1 MAPKANTTYATEGTA
16 AKGFGQDRQWNWR
29 NFLICS
35 AIACGQ
41 LAFGYPASIIG
52 VTLAQPS
59 FLIYMKLL
67 DTTTDPPSLV
77 HNADSLIGAMSG
89 VFQAGAFLGVIIGSF
104 VMDKWGRKAGTIFCS
119 TLSIIGGAGL
129 AGSVNT
135 TMFIIFRLI
144 AGAGSWGFLA
154 LTPVYCA
161 ELAPPKLRG
170 FFVGMNGMGITLGYS
185 LASYMGLAFYYD
197 QSNPS
202 AQWRGPLGL
211 ALIFPVFQLLVILW
225 APESPRYLLMKG
237 KIEEARKIVL
247 HIHYVPGDEDQEY
260 ARGEFYQMQKQAE
273 FDRSLT
279 PTYKAMFFK
288 KSYRKR
294 TLMACGFA
302 FVGQSTAVLVI
313 NNYGPTL
320 YAALGYGTLDQLKLQ
335 CGWITMGTPANL
347 LGAAIMDRVGRR
359 VLMLVGVFGCC
370 ACLIVEAA
378 IIATFASPI
387 PAVPNLPALKA
398 GVAVF
403 YIFLLFYGCGID
415 VAGVVFYSE
424 IFPNHLR
431 AKGVAMSIGAIAL
444 TDLVYLQVT
453 ATAFANIGWKFF
465 LVFIIISGL
474 GGIVAFIYLPE
485 TKGVPLEEI
494 AAIFGD
500 TEEVMVF
507 SEDIH
512 VDHRTHDLVIDVRT
526 GRTVDGQQ
534 AVDEERLQ
542 RVATEGTAQKQA
554 PGTEKDHHEGSQH
567 IDSVH

>member
-16 AKGFGQDRQWNWR
+16 SKGFKQDRQWNWR

-67 DTTTDPPSLV
+67 DITTDPPSLV

-89 VFQAGAFLGVIIGSF
+89 VFQAGAFVGVIIGSF

-211 ALIFPVFQLLVILW
+211 ALIFPVFQLLVIIW

-237 KIEEARKIVL
+237 KVEEARKIVL
-247 HIHYVPGDEDQEY
+247 HIHHVPGDEDQEY

-347 LGAAIMDRVGRR
+347 LGAVIMDRVGRR
-359 VLMLVGVFGCC
+359 VLMLIGVFGCC

-500 TEEVMVF
+500 TDEVMVF

-534 AVDEERLQ
+534 VVDEERLQ
-542 RVATEGTAQKQA
+542 RVATEGTAPKQA
-554 PGTEKDHHEGSQH
+554 PATEKNHCEGPEH
-567 IDSVH
+567 IDTVH

>member
-1 MAPKANTTYATEGTA
+1 MAIRNTTYARDGRTG
-16 AKGFGQDRQWNWR
+16 KGFGQDRQWNWR
-29 NFLICS
+29 NFLICF
-35 AIACGQ
+35 AIAGCGQ

-59 FLIYMKLL
+59 FLTYMKLINAETGEMAH
-67 DTTTDPPSLV
+67 D
-77 HNADSLIGAMSG
+77 ADSLIGAMSG
-89 VFQAGAFLGVIIGSF
+89 VFQAGAFLGIIIGSF
-104 VMDKWGRKAGTIFCS
+104 IMDRWGRKAGTVFCAVMS
-119 TLSIIGGAGL
+119 LIGGAGL
-129 AGSVNT
+129 TGSVNT

-154 LTPVYCA
+154 LTPVYTA

-170 FFVGMNGMGITLGYS
+170 FFVGMNGMGITIGYS
-185 LASYMGLAFYYD
+185 LASYMGLAFYYVEND
-197 QSNPS
+197 PA

-211 ALIFPVFQLLVILW
+211 ALIFPALQLLVIAW

-237 KIEEARKIVL
+237 RVEEARKIVMDL
-247 HIHYVPGDEDQEY
+247 HQVPGDPDQEY

-273 FDRSLT
+273 FDRTLT
-279 PTYKAMFFK
+279 PTYRAMFFK

-294 TLMACGFA
+294 TILACGFA
-302 FVGQSTAVLVI
+302 FIGQSTAVLVI

-347 LGAAIMDRVGRR
+347 LGAVIMDRVGRR
-359 VLMLVGVFGCC
+359 VLMLTGVFGCC
-370 ACLIVEAA
+370 ACLIIEAA
-378 IIATFASPI
+378 LIATFASPI
-387 PAVPNLPALKA
+387 PDTPNLPALRA
-398 GVAVF
+398 GVAMF

-431 AKGVAMSIGAIAL
+431 AKGVAMSIAAVAL

-474 GGIVAFIYLPE
+474 GGIAAFLLLPE

-494 AAIFGD
+494 AAVFGD
-500 TEEVMVF
+500 TEEVMVY

-512 VDHRTHDLVIDVRT
+512 VDHRTHDLVVDLHT
-526 GRTVDGQQ
+526 GNTVAGSG
-534 AVDEERLQ
+534 DEALR
-542 RVATEGTAQKQA
+542 RVATEATGAQAGTKHETA
-554 PGTEKDHHEGSQH
+554 HVEGSELVT
-567 IDSVH
+567 SVAEKEA